1 MGLDF
6 VRLPSNG
13 EMQRRSVAD
22 GSSQSVEPEV
32 LYGDLAGIACIGEH
46 GYADLRAQH
55 LKSVLVK
62 RACDDDSQGM
72 DENGPTISKVLMKTA
87 FAHLPV
93 FIAWSGMKQFG
104 GRPVLGIALG
114 LMPV

>member
-1 MGLDF
+1 M
-6 VRLPSNG
+6 
-13 EMQRRSVAD
+13 
-22 GSSQSVEPEV
+22 
-32 LYGDLAGIACIGEH
+32 YGDLAGIACLGEH

-114 LMPV
+114 LTLV